1 MEKYNYVEAVKENVR
16 SYIRDNMKILEYI
29 SRDEKEEIISN
40 GVLTEY
46 MNPLLVQANKKF
58 ADIENWTA
66 EEHLCHNFDLL
77 FKAVNVF
84 GLDFE
89 QTLTGQP
96 AYADGIVRCYVVER
110 AVSEV
115 LDEYEDLLDTEE

>member
-16 SYIRDNMKILEYI
+16 SYIRDNIKILEYI

-66 EEHLCHNFDLL
+66 EEYLCHNFDLL

-115 LDEYEDLLDTEE
+115 LDEYEDSLDTEE

>member
-16 SYIRDNMKILEYI
+16 SYIRDNIKILEYI

-66 EEHLCHNFDLL
+66 EEHLCHNFHLL

-96 AYADGIVRCYVVER
+96 AYVDGIVRCYVVER

-115 LDEYEDLLDTEE
+115 LDEYEDSLDTEE

>member
-1 MEKYNYVEAVKENVR
+1 MEKYNYIEVVKENVR
-16 SYIRDNMKILEYI
+16 SYIRDNMKVLEYI
-29 SRDEKEEIISN
+29 SRKEKEETICN

-46 MNPLLVQANKKF
+46 MNPLLAQKNKKF
-58 ADIENWTA
+58 ADIENWIA

-77 FKAVNVF
+77 FEAVNMF

-89 QTLTGQP
+89 KTLTGQP
-96 AYADGIVRCYVVER
+96 AYADGIVRCFVVER

-115 LDEYEDLLDTEE
+115 LDEYEDLDMEE

>member
-1 MEKYNYVEAVKENVR
+1 MVKENVR
-16 SYIRDNMKILEYI
+16 SYIRDNIKILEYI

-115 LDEYEDLLDTEE
+115 LDEYEDSLDTEE